1 MPKGSILKVE
11 LLASAALATIVSTPA
26 FAQATNDDIV
36 VTARRVEERL
46 QDVPISITVLSSQQI
61 ANRNIVNAGD
71 IGTYVPSLTSN
82 SRFGPENTSFAIRG
96 FTQEAQTAPSVAV
109 YFADVSALRSQG
121 GTQSGNGAGPG
132 SLFDLQNIQVLKGPQ
147 GTLFGRNTTGGAIL
161 LVPQKPTSELE
172 GYVEGSVGNYA
183 LRRLQAVINVPLADT
198 ARLRL
203 GMDRQTRD
211 GFLENT
217 SGIGPKDFN
226 NVDYIALRAS
236 LVLDLTPDLEN
247 YTIASYSKSDTNG
260 YIPKIA
266 TCNTAPTGFSTGIL
280 APRACAQLDRTPGF
294 YQIENGNP
302 LAMQKIEQWQA
313 INTTTWL
320 ASDTFTVKNIASYGE
335 FRTRNNTNLFGDNFT
350 FAGAP
355 FTYVGVYADKDSY
368 NAAQYT
374 FSEEVQLQGRSA
386 NDALIWQAG
395 FFYENS
401 DTLGIQS
408 TLSPILLACT
418 DIYAFQCSDPVGASI
433 GRATGNIQNSQ
444 SAYEF
449 ESLGLYAQ
457 ATYKLTDQFS
467 VTGGIRYSKD
477 RVEGLGQVRRIL
489 FPTPNV
495 PVFVCANNPT
505 ISAVDASACA
515 VTTVQK
521 SSKPTWLID
530 IDYKPVDDVLLYAKY
545 ARGYRQGGVNASN
558 VGLGSTW
565 QPEKVDTYELG
576 AKASFSGAVRGYFNI
591 AAFYNDFS
599 NQILQANGVP
609 TPGNS
614 PATALINA
622 GKSRIRGVEVEASLT
637 PVQGLTFD
645 VGYAYLDTKLQSFN
659 PPAFDPTRFTAL
671 IPTATV
677 GGPLTLSP
685 KNRVTVTGTYTLPID
700 SSIGKISFGATFTHT
715 DSQIAAA
722 PAATPIGVLPAT
734 DLLNLNLNWNSVAGG
749 PLDFALFA
757 TNVTNEKYLAIVGGS
772 YNSAGFESVGP
783 GQPRMYGGRVRV
795 RF

>member
-11 LLASAALATIVSTPA
+11 LLVSAALAAIISTPA
-26 FAQATNDDIV
+26 FAQADPQDIV

-46 QDVPISITVLSSQQI
+46 QDVPISISVLSSQQL

-161 LVPQKPTSELE
+161 LVPQKPTSAFE

-183 LRRLQAVINVPLADT
+183 LRRLQAVVNVPLAET
-198 ARLRL
+198 ARLRV
-203 GMDRQTRD
+203 GVDRQTRD
-211 GFLENT
+211 GYLRNT
-217 SGIGPKDFN
+217 SGTGPRDFN
-226 NVDYIALRAS
+226 DIDYIALRAS
-236 LVLDLTPDLEN
+236 LVLDLTSNLEN
-247 YTIASYSKSDTNG
+247 YTIGSYSKSDTNG
-260 YIPKIA
+260 YVPKIA
-266 TCNTAPTGFSTGIL
+266 ICNSAPTSFSTRIL
-280 APRACAQLDRTPGF
+280 APQACAQLARTPGF
-294 YQIENGNP
+294 YQVENGNP

-313 INTTTWL
+313 INTTTWQ
-320 ASDTFTVKNIASYGE
+320 ASDTFTIKNIASYGE
-335 FRTRNNTNLFGDNFT
+335 FRTETNTNLFGDNFT

-355 FTYVGVYADKDSY
+355 FTYVGVYVDKDSH

-374 FSEEVQLQGRSA
+374 LSEEVQLQGRSA
-386 NDALIWQAG
+386 NDALVWQAG
-395 FFYENS
+395 LFYENS

-408 TLSPILLACT
+408 TLSPVLLACT
-418 DIYAFQCSDPVGASI
+418 DIYAYKCSDPVGASI
-433 GRATGNIQNSQ
+433 GGTVGNIQNSQ
-444 SAYEF
+444 SAYKF

-457 ATYKLTDQFS
+457 ATYKLTERLS

-477 RVEGLGQVRRIL
+477 RVEGLGQVRRVL

-495 PVFVCANNPT
+495 PLFVCANNPA
-505 ISAVDASACA
+505 ISAIDASACA

-530 IDYKPVDDVLLYAKY
+530 LDYKPIDDILLYAKY

-558 VGLGSTW
+558 VGLGATW
-565 QPEKVDTYELG
+565 QPEKVDTYEIG
-576 AKASFSGAVRGYFNI
+576 AKASFRGALRGYLNI

-622 GKSRIRGVEVEASLT
+622 GKSRIQGVEVEASLT
-637 PVQGLTFD
+637 PLQGLTLD
-645 VGYAYLDTKLQSFN
+645 LGYAYLDTKLQTFT
-659 PPAFDPTRFTAL
+659 PPEFDTTRFIAL

-677 GGPLTLSP
+677 GGPLTLAP
-685 KNRVTVTGTYTLPID
+685 KNRVTATATYTLPLD
-700 SSIGKISFGATFTHT
+700 SSVGRISLGATFTHT
-715 DSQIAAA
+715 DSQTAAA
-722 PAATPIGVLPAT
+722 PAATPIGVLPPT
-734 DLLNLNLNWNSVAGG
+734 DLLNLNLNWNSVGGG